1 MRRFPWTANGWRSS
15 RRGRATTWGV
25 LDRGVFYLA
34 RPDDGDPQLA
44 LLSPHSTQA
53 RLLTRLPEFAW
64 NGIAVSRDGAR
75 VLYARYD
82 RRDANIG
89 GVMPAR

>member
-1 MRRFPWTANGWRSS
+1 MAELGRPRS
-15 RRGRATTWGV
+15 RRLLPHT
-25 LDRGVFYLA
+25 
-34 RPDDGDPQLA
+34 PDDGDPQLA
-44 LLSPHSTQA
+44 LLSPHSTQP

-64 NGIAVSRDGAR
+64 NGIAVSRDGVR

-89 GVMPAR
+89 GVMVAR

>member
-1 MRRFPWTANGWRSS
+1 MTAIRSS
-15 RRGRATTWGV
+15 RCS
-25 LDRGVFYLA
+25 
-34 RPDDGDPQLA
+34 
-44 LLSPHSTQA
+44 SPHSTQP

-89 GVMPAR
+89 GVMLAR